1 MTLGSEMAARPLEV
15 EEPDVDV
22 VGEDSEPAPG
32 LWPEEERGTVRAA
45 AAAAAHPA
53 GGGWEE
59 QMPPPKKPPVKPPY
73 SYIALITMAILQS
86 PKQRLTLSEI
96 CEFIS
101 TRFAYYKEK
110 FPAWQN
116 SIRHNLSLNDCFV
129 KMAREPGNPGKGNYW
144 TLDPNSA
151 DMFDNGSFLRRR
163 KRFKRQSHLGVLR
176 GHAHLHPA
184 LSYSPYGCSVQFP
197 SAGYPP
203 LTFQHPHPCPLPTPG
218 HLLPSLAGF
227 LHQGRELDPKS
238 LAPPLSPQPIKVE
251 STSSLAAFCLDSA
264 LSGPGSPPVYP
275 TPVISAIVSPSQSL
289 VDVNCTQTQTG
300 AKFASKL
307 LQLHNYR
314 Y

>member
-1 MTLGSEMAARPLEV
+1 MTLGSEMTARPLDV

-22 VGEDSEPAPG
+22 VGEDSEPAPR
-32 LWPEEERGTVRAA
+32 LWPEGEVTARGAA
-45 AAAAAHPA
+45 AGGPLA
-53 GGGWEE
+53 GGKGE
-59 QMPPPKKPPVKPPY
+59 MPPPKNPPVKPPY

-163 KRFKRQSHLGVLR
+163 KRFKRQCHLGVLR

-197 SAGYPP
+197 STGYPP
-203 LTFQHPHPCPLPTPG
+203 LTFQHPHHCPMPTPG
-218 HLLPSLAGF
+218 TLLPSLAGF
-227 LHQGRELDPKS
+227 LHPGSELDPKS
-238 LAPPLSPQPIKVE
+238 LAPPPCAQPPGAIKVE
-251 STSSLAAFCLDSA
+251 STSALAAFCLDSP
-264 LSGPGSPPVYP
+264 LSSPGSPTVYP

-289 VDVNCTQTQTG
+289 VDVNCAQLQTG